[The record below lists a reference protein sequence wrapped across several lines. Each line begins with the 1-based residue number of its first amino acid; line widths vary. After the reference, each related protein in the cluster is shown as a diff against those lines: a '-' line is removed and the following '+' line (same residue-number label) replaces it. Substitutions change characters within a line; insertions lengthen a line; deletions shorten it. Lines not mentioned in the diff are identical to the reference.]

1 MNGGFGMVL
10 DGSDEAGS
18 KARNLLQWDVANGVT
33 RRCWAGTSKFLI
45 KSYIKYQAHNTELIL
60 FLNPYS
66 LFLNYL

>member
-33 RRCWAGTSKFLI
+33 RRCWAGTSKC
-45 KSYIKYQAHNTELIL
+45 
-60 FLNPYS
+60 
-66 LFLNYL
+66 